1 MDKNRSMSGK
11 VRPVTMKG
19 FSLLAGGSG
28 YRVHVIFQGLAV
40 GLTAGFASI
49 LYRILLGQAERF
61 SFFALSGEEP
71 IPIPLLVPLWCLA
84 AWVIG
89 RIMEWE
95 PLARGSGIPQV
106 EGELLGQIS
115 MNWWRVLTAKF
126 LGGALSIALGLSL
139 GREGPSIQIGSASGK
154 GIARL
159 GKKDTLEERLMISS
173 GASAGLSAAFNAP
186 LAGVVFALEEVHKSF
201 SPLILLSA
209 MTASLAAD
217 AVSKYVF
224 GLGPIFSFGAPE
236 PLPLG
241 LYGYLLLLGV
251 LCGVGGALFC
261 RVILSVQDLYGK
273 IAVAPRYRIVLPAL
287 AAVIVGPA
295 LPLVL
300 GGGHPMVEHLAHHGG
315 SLGFILSLF
324 LVNLLFTAFS
334 FGSGAPGGIFLPMLA
349 QGAALGALY
358 GTAVAQL
365 CGVDPSTVT
374 NFLVVGMA
382 GFFTAVVRAPITG
395 ILLITEMTGS
405 FSHLLAVS
413 LVALTAHMTAD
424 LLKAR
429 PIYDALLVR
438 LLRRSADSRG
448 QRDLLLEASIC
459 PGSPLDGRAIREA
472 ALPKGCLLVH
482 VLRGD
487 EKILPRGDTVLAVG
501 DRLIALADGSRARRV
516 REVLLELAG
525 VPCQRGR
532 GYVPPGEGEDDLRD
546 AGGDRRGE

>member
-236 PLPLG
+236 PLIAFVQAIQAHSPVDS
-241 LYGYLLLLGV
+241 YASPEPWDMPGYQDQVIMAAGTFVPGASIELSCDAPIRPPFTAYLQ
-251 LCGVGGALFC
+251 GALT
-261 RVILSVQDLYGK
+261 YAHGK
-273 IAVAPRYRIVLPAL
+273 LAL
-287 AAVIVGPA
+287 ESA
-295 LPLVL
+295 LQSMNLV
-300 GGGHPMVEHLAHHGG
+300 
-315 SLGFILSLF
+315 S
-324 LVNLLFTAFS
+324 
-334 FGSGAPGGIFLPMLA
+334 
-349 QGAALGALY
+349 
-358 GTAVAQL
+358 
-365 CGVDPSTVT
+365 
-374 NFLVVGMA
+374 
-382 GFFTAVVRAPITG
+382 
-395 ILLITEMTGS
+395 
-405 FSHLLAVS
+405 
-413 LVALTAHMTAD
+413 
-424 LLKAR
+424 
-429 PIYDALLVR
+429 
-438 LLRRSADSRG
+438 
-448 QRDLLLEASIC
+448 
-459 PGSPLDGRAIREA
+459 
-472 ALPKGCLLVH
+472 
-482 VLRGD
+482 
-487 EKILPRGDTVLAVG
+487 
-501 DRLIALADGSRARRV
+501 
-516 REVLLELAG
+516 
-525 VPCQRGR
+525 
-532 GYVPPGEGEDDLRD
+532 
-546 AGGDRRGE
+546 

>member
-1 MDKNRSMSGK
+1 MQRFTLLTEGNR
-11 VRPVTMKG
+11 
-19 FSLLAGGSG
+19 
-28 YRVHVIFQGLAV
+28 YRIHMIVQGLAV

-49 LYRILLGQAERF
+49 LYRILLGRAERF

-71 IPIPLLVPLWCLA
+71 IPILLLVPLWCLA

-115 MNWWRVLTAKF
+115 MNWWRVLAAKF
-126 LGGALSIALGLSL
+126 LGGVLSIALGLSL
-139 GREGPSIQIGSASGK
+139 GREGPSIQIGSAAGK
-154 GIARL
+154 GVACL
-159 GKKDTLEERLMISS
+159 GKKDALEERLLISS

-186 LAGVVFALEEVHKSF
+186 LAGVIFALEEVHKSF
-201 SPLILLSA
+201 SPLILLLA

-224 GLGPIFSFGAPE
+224 GLGPIFSFDAPV

-251 LCGVGGALFC
+251 LCGAGGALFY

-287 AAVIVGPA
+287 AAIILGPA
-295 LPLVL
+295 IPLVL
-300 GGGHPMVEHLAHHGG
+300 GGGHPMVEHLAYHGG
-315 SLGFILSLF
+315 SLAFILSLF

-349 QGAALGALY
+349 QGAALGALF
-358 GTAVAQL
+358 GTAAVRF
-365 CGVDPSTVT
+365 CGVPSSTVT

-395 ILLITEMTGS
+395 ILLITEMTGT

-413 LVALTAHMTAD
+413 LVALTSHVTAD
-424 LLKAR
+424 LLRAR

-438 LLRRSADSRG
+438 LLRRSAEPGARQDI
-448 QRDLLLEASIC
+448 LLEASIC
-459 PGSPLDGRAIREA
+459 PGSPLDGKAVREGL
-472 ALPKGCLLVH
+472 LPKGCLLVSIH
-482 VLRGD
+482 RGD

-501 DRLIALADGSRARRV
+501 DRLVALAEGNRARRI
-516 REVLLELAG
+516 REVLLELAE
-525 VPCQRGR
+525 VPCRRECGTA
-532 GYVPPGEGEDDLRD
+532 VPDRASLRGEG
-546 AGGDRRGE
+546 GGPKEE